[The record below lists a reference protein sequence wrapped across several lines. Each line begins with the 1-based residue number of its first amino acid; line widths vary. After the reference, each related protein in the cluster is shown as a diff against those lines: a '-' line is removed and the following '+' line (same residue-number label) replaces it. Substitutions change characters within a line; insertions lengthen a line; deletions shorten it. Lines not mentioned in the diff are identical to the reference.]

1 MIIKKIEGARWG
13 WNKQMALLQRWCR
26 LPNRYI
32 WFQFSS
38 FALVLWGRT
47 SALFCSSSTFKDRG
61 ASLVLATSLAPPRRE
76 QIEGFSVQCKGGGC
90 GHVGLFFSKGLVLDF
105 PETHSIDAKWAD
117 LASCGEVIV

>member
-1 MIIKKIEGARWG
+1 MV
-13 WNKQMALLQRWCR
+13 LLQRWCR

-47 SALFCSSSTFKDRG
+47 SALFCSSSTFKDGG

-76 QIEGFSVQCKGGGC
+76 QIEGFSVQCKGGG
-90 GHVGLFFSKGLVLDF
+90 VGMWVCFSVRVWFWISQRLILSMPSGQTLRRAVK
-105 PETHSIDAKWAD
+105 
-117 LASCGEVIV
+117 